1 MQAVTIFITMPSE
14 KYIQELKFQQKQPIG
29 DQKILKKKETF
40 ESVVPVPFFSSL
52 EVYVILQEVSSHRYD
67 VLFFSI

>member
-1 MQAVTIFITMPSE
+1 MPSE

-29 DQKILKKKETF
+29 DQKIEKKKETF
-40 ESVVPVPFFSSL
+40 ESVAPVPFFFSL
-52 EVYVILQEVSSHRYD
+52 QVYVILQEVSSHWYD